1 MNDLK
6 ETVDLMLSPDY
17 KERFKA
23 EYYQVKI
30 RHDKLIALIRKWD
43 NNELDFVPTCS
54 KNLLLI
60 QSQYMEMYMETLEIR
75 AEKEGVEL

>member
-6 ETVDLMLSPDY
+6 DTVDLMLSPDY

-30 RHDKLIALIRKWD
+30 RYDKLIALIKKWN
-43 NNELDFVPTCS
+43 NNELDFVPVCS
-54 KNLLLI
+54 KALLLT
-60 QSQYMEMYMETLEIR
+60 QAQYMYMYIEALEMR

>member
-1 MNDLK
+1 MELK

-30 RHDKLIALIRKWD
+30 RHDKLMTLIKKWD

-54 KNLLLI
+54 KALLLI
-60 QSQYMEMYMETLEIR
+60 QAQYMEMYMEALEIR